1 MMQKRNILILEDKA
15 EHREALQ
22 KLVNEVAA
30 NVCVY
35 VAADTGTAF
44 RIIMEHHIHLFLV
57 DIVLCQEN
65 KGDVSGLQFAKE
77 IRNIKKYQFTP
88 LIFVTALE
96 DPKLHTY
103 SELHCYSYIEKPFD
117 ANKVKDVV
125 LQVLMFPVVD
135 DMERH
140 MYFKKDGIIYS
151 KRIKDIIY
159 IESERRKVIIY
170 SKDEMLEVP
179 YKTFEELECELDSNF
194 FVRCSRYT
202 IINKTYIHQI
212 DYPNRYVRL
221 HYIDKPIEIGIS
233 MKKRFKE
240 QMGDM

>member
-1 MMQKRNILILEDKA
+1 MQKRNILILEDKT
-15 EHREALQ
+15 EHRDALHRIVTEA
-22 KLVNEVAA
+22 AT

-35 VAADTGTAF
+35 MATDIGMAF
-44 RIIMEHHIHLFLV
+44 QIAMEHHIHLFLV
-57 DIVLCQEN
+57 DIVLHPEKQ
-65 KGDVSGLQFAKE
+65 GDVLGLQFAKQ
-77 IRNIKKYQFTP
+77 IRNVGKYQFTP
-88 LIFVTALE
+88 LIFVTSLE

-117 ANKVKDVV
+117 ANKVKNVV
-125 LQVLMFPVVD
+125 SQALLFPVVD

-140 MYFKKDGIIYS
+140 VYFKKDGIIYS

-159 IESERRKVIIY
+159 IESGRRKVFIH

-179 YKTFEELECELDSNF
+179 YKTFEELERELDSNF

-221 HYIDKPIEIGIS
+221 RHVHKPIEIGIS